1 MLTRP
6 RLRSGNASMI
16 KTTGSFL
23 GTVIVRFRRSHVFW
37 ALFLS
42 RFSGFPDLLRDAQP
56 GTAKGALGYR
66 EGFGRQPYFYTSIA
80 HTCDKINTALFLW
93 PMIWVLGH
101 RSEGTDTGLGSF
113 RPFRAAEATRPSFKL
128 PGECG
133 GIFRAVIIKKIV
145 RKILVRKILVRKILV
160 RKILVRKIL
169 VRKIL
174 VRKILVRKILVR
186 KILGHLIAVGA
197 PETVL

>member
-1 MLTRP
+1 
-6 RLRSGNASMI
+6 MI
-16 KTTGSFL
+16 WSWDTGQKVL
-23 GTVIVRFRRSHVFW
+23 IPVLV
-37 ALFLS
+37 
-42 RFSGFPDLLRDAQP
+42 P
-56 GTAKGALGYR
+56 
-66 EGFGRQPYFYTSIA
+66 FGRFA
-80 HTCDKINTALFLW
+80 
-93 PMIWVLGH
+93 
-101 RSEGTDTGLGSF
+101 RR
-113 RPFRAAEATRPSFKL
+113 RPTRPSFKL

-174 VRKILVRKILVR
+174 VRKLLVRKILVR

>member
-113 RPFRAAEATRPSFKL
+113 RPFRAAEGNLTVSTAGKSAQERSEWDDRFMRRVWL
-128 PGECG
+128 RLSSSS
-133 GIFRAVIIKKIV
+133 RAEADRVFGYCD
-145 RKILVRKILVRKILV
+145 R
-160 RKILVRKIL
+160 
-169 VRKIL
+169 
-174 VRKILVRKILVR
+174 
-186 KILGHLIAVGA
+186 
-197 PETVL
+197 

>member
-1 MLTRP
+1 
-6 RLRSGNASMI
+6 
-16 KTTGSFL
+16 
-23 GTVIVRFRRSHVFW
+23 
-37 ALFLS
+37 
-42 RFSGFPDLLRDAQP
+42 
-56 GTAKGALGYR
+56 
-66 EGFGRQPYFYTSIA
+66 
-80 HTCDKINTALFLW
+80 LFLW

-160 RKILVRKIL
+160 RKILVRK
-169 VRKIL
+169 V
-174 VRKILVRKILVR
+174 LVR
-186 KILGHLIAVGA
+186 KILGHLIAVAA

>member
-1 MLTRP
+1 MPTRP

-16 KTTGSFL
+16 TTTGSFL
-23 GTVIVRFRRSHVFW
+23 GTVIMRPIGPTCFGRYSSISSALSRICCVTHSPRPQKNELVSEQGFRR
-37 ALFLS
+37 L
-42 RFSGFPDLLRDAQP
+42 
-56 GTAKGALGYR
+56 
-66 EGFGRQPYFYTSIA
+66 FYTS
-80 HTCDKINTALFLW
+80 HFL
-93 PMIWVLGH
+93 PNQYSVVLLVH
-101 RSEGTDTGLGSF
+101 DFRPWDTGQKVLLPVLVPFGRF
-113 RPFRAAEATRPSFKL
+113 ARRRPTRPSFKL
-128 PGECG
+128 PDECG

-174 VRKILVRKILVR
+174 VRKILVRKIL
-186 KILGHLIAVGA
+186 GHLIAVGA

>member
-6 RLRSGNASMI
+6 RLRSGNASRI

-23 GTVIVRFRRSHVFW
+23 GVIMRFHRSHVFW
-37 ALFLS
+37 PLFLS

-56 GTAKGALGYR
+56 GAAKGALGYR
-66 EGFGRQPYFYTSIA
+66 EVWQTALIFIPQYLTLY
-80 HTCDKINTALFLW
+80 DKINTALFLW
-93 PMIWVLGH
+93 LMIW
-101 RSEGTDTGLGSF
+101 SWDTGQKVLIPVLVPFGRF
-113 RPFRAAEATRPSFKL
+113 ARRRPTRPSSKL

-133 GIFRAVIIKKIV
+133 GIFRAVKKI
-145 RKILVRKILVRKILV
+145 
-160 RKILVRKIL
+160 
-169 VRKIL
+169 

-186 KILGHLIAVGA
+186 KILGHLIAVAA